1 MAQLSGSEPISA
13 ENLADVLG
21 SSNLGRDLLY
31 AGGERTLSQDRL
43 ILSCGLG
50 EYESFE
56 IVMRNS
62 APGSAG
68 RVTVPASIGDYD
80 RTFASTDGLTTT
92 ANVIVQEYGSPGGE
106 VLELDSNSSSCV
118 VLRVYG
124 IRAGGGQ
131 LLADILAA
139 LKGVA

>member
-13 ENLADVLG
+13 ANIAVVLG

-31 AGGERTLSQDRL
+31 AGGERTVSNDKLPL
-43 ILSCGLG
+43 ACGLG
-50 EYESFE
+50 EYDSFE
-56 IVMRNS
+56 IVMSNS

-68 RVTVPASIGDYD
+68 RVTVPASVGEYQ
-80 RTFASTDGLTTT
+80 RTYASINGLQTQTQ
-92 ANVIVQEYGSPGGE
+92 VSVLEYGHSGGE
-106 VLELDSNSSSCV
+106 VLSIGSDLSNCV

-124 IRAGGGQ
+124 IRSGGGQ